1 MKVAVLG
8 KVDQKGLSFLRE
20 NEFNVIEIENFEIQN
35 LKEQL
40 KDVDGILLRTTRLDK
55 EILQHC
61 DNLKIISR
69 HGVGYDNVDLDFLN
83 ENKIALGIT
92 STSNAVSVAE
102 HVLSFFIYLTK
113 NLSLSDSL
121 VKEGNF
127 EKRSNLP
134 NFFELYKKKVLIIGF
149 GRIGKEVAKR
159 CLGFDMEVYVYDPF
173 LDNEIIIRNQCIPI
187 EKNQGLAIA
196 DFITIHLPL
205 NGDTK
210 NFISQTEL
218 NVMKKNSIL
227 VNTSRGGI
235 VNEND
240 LCIALESKKIQG
252 AGMDVFASEPP
263 ESNHPFFKLDNILL
277 TPHNAALTLECR
289 ERMSLEASQNIF
301 FFLNNMT
308 ELNVENLVNKKF
320 LKKLKIS

>member
-8 KVDQKGLSFLRE
+8 KVDQKGLSFLIE
-20 NEFNVIEIENFEIQN
+20 NEFKVIEIENFEIQN

-40 KDVDGILLRTTRLDK
+40 KDVDGILLRTTKLDK
-55 EILQHC
+55 EILEHC

-83 ENKIALGIT
+83 ENKIALCIT

-113 NLSLSDSL
+113 KLSLSDSL

-127 EKRSNLP
+127 EKRSELP

-205 NGDTK
+205 NRDTK

-218 NVMKKNSIL
+218 NLMRKNSIL

-240 LCIALESKKIQG
+240 LCIALDSKKIQG
-252 AGMDVFASEPP
+252 AGMDVFVSEPP

-289 ERMSLEASQNIF
+289 ERMSLEASQNIV
-301 FFLNNMT
+301 FFLNNMS
-308 ELNVENLVNKKF
+308 ELNVENLVNKKY
-320 LKKLKIS
+320 L

>member
-8 KVDQKGLSFLRE
+8 KVDQKGLSFLKE
-20 NEFNVIEIENFEIQN
+20 NEFKVIEIENFEIQN

-40 KDVDGILLRTTRLDK
+40 KDVDGILLRTTKLDK
-55 EILQHC
+55 EILEHC

-83 ENKIALGIT
+83 ENKIALSIT

-113 NLSLSDSL
+113 NLTLSDSL

-127 EKRSNLP
+127 EKRSQLP

-252 AGMDVFASEPP
+252 AGMDVFVSEPP

-289 ERMSLEASQNIF
+289 ERMSLEASQNIV
-301 FFLNNMT
+301 FFLKNMSK
-308 ELNVENLVNKKF
+308 LNVENLVNKKY
-320 LKKLKIS
+320 L

>member
-20 NEFNVIEIENFEIQN
+20 NEFKVIEIENFEIQN

-40 KDVDGILLRTTRLDK
+40 KDVDGILLRTTKLDK

-187 EKNQGLAIA
+187 EKNQGLAKA

-252 AGMDVFASEPP
+252 AGMDVFVSEPP

-289 ERMSLEASQNIF
+289 ERMSLEASQNIV
-301 FFLNNMT
+301 FFLNNMS
-308 ELNVENLVNKKF
+308 ELNVENLVNKKY
-320 LKKLKIS
+320 L

>member
-8 KVDQKGLSFLRE
+8 KVDQKGLSFLKE
-20 NEFNVIEIENFEIQN
+20 NEFKVIEIENFEIQN

-83 ENKIALGIT
+83 ENKIALCIT

-113 NLSLSDSL
+113 KLSLSDSL

-127 EKRSNLP
+127 EKRSELP

-205 NGDTK
+205 NRDTK

-218 NVMKKNSIL
+218 NLMRKNSIL

-240 LCIALESKKIQG
+240 LCIALESRKIQG
-252 AGMDVFASEPP
+252 AGMDVFVSEPP

-289 ERMSLEASQNIF
+289 ERMSLEASQNIV
-301 FFLNNMT
+301 FFLNNT
-308 ELNVENLVNKKF
+308 SELNVENLVNKKY
-320 LKKLKIS
+320 L

>member
-8 KVDQKGLSFLRE
+8 KVDQKGLSFLKE
-20 NEFNVIEIENFEIQN
+20 NEFKVIEIENFEIQN

-40 KDVDGILLRTTRLDK
+40 KDVDGILLRTTKLDK
-55 EILQHC
+55 EILEHC

-83 ENKIALGIT
+83 ENKIALCIT

-113 NLSLSDSL
+113 KLSLSDSL

-127 EKRSNLP
+127 EKRSELP

-173 LDNEIIIRNQCIPI
+173 LDNEIIIKNQCIPI

-205 NGDTK
+205 NRDTK
-210 NFISQTEL
+210 NFISQKEL
-218 NVMKKNSIL
+218 NLMRKNSIL

-240 LCIALESKKIQG
+240 LCIALDSKKIQG
-252 AGMDVFASEPP
+252 AGMDVFVSEPP

-289 ERMSLEASQNIF
+289 ERMSLEASQNIV
-301 FFLNNMT
+301 FFLNNMS
-308 ELNVENLVNKKF
+308 ELNVENLVNKKY
-320 LKKLKIS
+320 L

>member
-8 KVDQKGLSFLRE
+8 KVDQKGLSFLKE
-20 NEFNVIEIENFEIQN
+20 NEFKVIEIENFEIQN

-83 ENKIALGIT
+83 ENKIALCIT

-113 NLSLSDSL
+113 KLSLSDSL

-127 EKRSNLP
+127 EKRSELP

-173 LDNEIIIRNQCIPI
+173 LDNEIIIKNQCIPI

-218 NVMKKNSIL
+218 NQMRKNSIL

-252 AGMDVFASEPP
+252 AGMDVFVSEPP

-289 ERMSLEASQNIF
+289 ERMSLEASQNIV
-301 FFLNNMT
+301 FFLKNMSK
-308 ELNVENLVNKKF
+308 LNVENLLNKKY
-320 LKKLKIS
+320 L

>member
-8 KVDQKGLSFLRE
+8 KVDPKGLSFLIE
-20 NEFNVIEIENFEIQN
+20 NEFKVIEIESFEIQN

-40 KDVDGILLRTTRLDK
+40 KDVDGILLRTTKLDK
-55 EILQHC
+55 EILEHC

-83 ENKIALGIT
+83 ENKIALCIT

-127 EKRSNLP
+127 EKRSQLP

-218 NVMKKNSIL
+218 NLMRKNSIL

-252 AGMDVFASEPP
+252 AGMDVFVSEPP

-289 ERMSLEASQNIF
+289 ERMSLEASQNIV
-301 FFLNNMT
+301 FFLNNMS
-308 ELNVENLVNKKF
+308 ELNVENLVNKKY
-320 LKKLKIS
+320 L

>member
-8 KVDQKGLSFLRE
+8 KVDQKGLSFLKG

-40 KDVDGILLRTTRLDK
+40 KDVDGILLRTTKLDK
-55 EILQHC
+55 EILEHC

-83 ENKIALGIT
+83 ENKIARCIT

-127 EKRSNLP
+127 EKRSDLP

-173 LDNEIIIRNQCIPI
+173 LNNEIIIRNQCIPI

-205 NGDTK
+205 NRDTK

-218 NVMKKNSIL
+218 NLMRKNSIL

-240 LCIALESKKIQG
+240 LCIALESKEIQG
-252 AGMDVFASEPP
+252 AGIDVFVSEPP
-263 ESNHPFFKLDNILL
+263 GSNHPFFKLDNILL

-289 ERMSLEASQNIF
+289 ERMSLEASQNIV
-301 FFLNNMT
+301 FFLNNMS
-308 ELNVENLVNKKF
+308 ELNVENLVNKKY
-320 LKKLKIS
+320 L

>member
-8 KVDQKGLSFLRE
+8 KVDQKGLSFLIE
-20 NEFNVIEIENFEIQN
+20 NEFKVIEIENFEIQN

-83 ENKIALGIT
+83 ENKIALCIT

-127 EKRSNLP
+127 EKRSQLP

-218 NVMKKNSIL
+218 NVMKKKSIL

-252 AGMDVFASEPP
+252 AGIDVFVSEPP

-289 ERMSLEASQNIF
+289 ERMSLEASQNIV
-301 FFLNNMT
+301 FFLNNMS
-308 ELNVENLVNKKF
+308 ELNVENLVNKKY
-320 LKKLKIS
+320 L

>member
-8 KVDQKGLSFLRE
+8 KVDQKGLSFLKE
-20 NEFNVIEIENFEIQN
+20 NEFKVIEIESFEIQN

-40 KDVDGILLRTTRLDK
+40 KDVDGILLRTTKLDK
-55 EILQHC
+55 EILEHC

-83 ENKIALGIT
+83 DNKIALCIT

-113 NLSLSDSL
+113 KLSLSDSL

-127 EKRSNLP
+127 EKRSELP

-159 CLGFDMEVYVYDPF
+159 CLGFDMEIYVYDPF

-205 NGDTK
+205 NRDTK

-218 NVMKKNSIL
+218 NLMKKNSIL

-252 AGMDVFASEPP
+252 AGMDVFVSEPP

-289 ERMSLEASQNIF
+289 ERMSLEASQNIV
-301 FFLNNMT
+301 FFLNNMS
-308 ELNVENLVNKKF
+308 ELNVENLVNKKY
-320 LKKLKIS
+320 L

>member
-61 DNLKIISR
+61 NNLKIISR

-83 ENKIALGIT
+83 KNKIALGIT

-127 EKRSNLP
+127 EKRSKLP

-218 NVMKKNSIL
+218 NLMKKNSIL

-252 AGMDVFASEPP
+252 AGMDVFVSEPP
-263 ESNHPFFKLDNILL
+263 ESSHPFFKLDNILL

-289 ERMSLEASQNIF
+289 ERMSLEASQNIV
-301 FFLNNMT
+301 FFLNNMS
-308 ELNVENLVNKKF
+308 ELNVENLVNKKY
-320 LKKLKIS
+320 L

>member
-8 KVDQKGLSFLRE
+8 KVDQKGLSFLKE
-20 NEFNVIEIENFEIQN
+20 NEFKVIEIENFEIQN

-40 KDVDGILLRTTRLDK
+40 KDVDGILLRTTKLDK
-55 EILQHC
+55 EILEHC

-83 ENKIALGIT
+83 ENKIALCIT

-113 NLSLSDSL
+113 KLSLSDSL
-121 VKEGNF
+121 VKVGNF
-127 EKRSNLP
+127 EKRSKLP

-205 NGDTK
+205 NKDTK

-252 AGMDVFASEPP
+252 AGMDVFVSEPP

-289 ERMSLEASQNIF
+289 ERMSLEASQNIV
-301 FFLNNMT
+301 FFLKNMS
-308 ELNVENLVNKKF
+308 ELNVENLVNKKY
-320 LKKLKIS
+320 L

>member
-8 KVDQKGLSFLRE
+8 KVDQKGLSFLKE
-20 NEFNVIEIENFEIQN
+20 NEFKVIEIENFEIQN

-83 ENKIALGIT
+83 ENKIALCIT

-113 NLSLSDSL
+113 KLSLSDSL

-127 EKRSNLP
+127 EKRSQLP

-218 NVMKKNSIL
+218 NVMKKKSIL

-252 AGMDVFASEPP
+252 AGMDVFVSEPP

-289 ERMSLEASQNIF
+289 ERMSLEASQNIV
-301 FFLNNMT
+301 FFLNNMS
-308 ELNVENLVNKKF
+308 ELNVENLVNKKY
-320 LKKLKIS
+320 L

>member
-8 KVDQKGLSFLRE
+8 KVDQKGLSFLKE
-20 NEFNVIEIENFEIQN
+20 NEFKVIEIENFEIQN

-40 KDVDGILLRTTRLDK
+40 KDVDGILLRTTKLDK
-55 EILQHC
+55 EILEHC

-83 ENKIALGIT
+83 ENKIALCIT

-127 EKRSNLP
+127 EKRSQLP

-218 NVMKKNSIL
+218 NVMKKKSIL

-252 AGMDVFASEPP
+252 AGMDVFVSEPP

-289 ERMSLEASQNIF
+289 ERMSLEASQNIV
-301 FFLNNMT
+301 FFLKNMS
-308 ELNVENLVNKKF
+308 ELNVENLVNKKY
-320 LKKLKIS
+320 L

>member
-8 KVDQKGLSFLRE
+8 KVDPKGLSFLIE
-20 NEFNVIEIENFEIQN
+20 NEFKVIEIERFEIQN

-40 KDVDGILLRTTRLDK
+40 KDVDGILLRTTKLDK
-55 EILQHC
+55 EILEHC

-83 ENKIALGIT
+83 ENKIALCIT

-113 NLSLSDSL
+113 KLSLSDSL

-127 EKRSNLP
+127 EKRSKLP

-173 LDNEIIIRNQCIPI
+173 LDNEIIIKNQCIPI

-205 NGDTK
+205 NEDTK

-218 NVMKKNSIL
+218 NMMRKSSIL

-252 AGMDVFASEPP
+252 AGMDVFVSEPP

-289 ERMSLEASQNIF
+289 ERMSLEASQNIV
-301 FFLNNMT
+301 FFLNNMS
-308 ELNVENLVNKKF
+308 ELNVENLVNKKY
-320 LKKLKIS
+320 L

>member
-20 NEFNVIEIENFEIQN
+20 NEFKVIEIENFEIQN

-69 HGVGYDNVDLDFLN
+69 HGVGYDNVDLGFLN
-83 ENKIALGIT
+83 ENKIALCIT

-113 NLSLSDSL
+113 KLSLSDSL

-127 EKRSNLP
+127 EKRSELP

-205 NGDTK
+205 NRDTK

-218 NVMKKNSIL
+218 NLMRKNSIL

-235 VNEND
+235 VN
-240 LCIALESKKIQG
+240 
-252 AGMDVFASEPP
+252 
-263 ESNHPFFKLDNILL
+263 
-277 TPHNAALTLECR
+277 
-289 ERMSLEASQNIF
+289 
-301 FFLNNMT
+301 
-308 ELNVENLVNKKF
+308 
-320 LKKLKIS
+320 

>member
-8 KVDQKGLSFLRE
+8 KVDPKGLSFLKE
-20 NEFNVIEIENFEIQN
+20 NEFKVIEIENFEIQN

-40 KDVDGILLRTTRLDK
+40 KDVDGILLRTTKLDK

-83 ENKIALGIT
+83 ENKIALCIT

-127 EKRSNLP
+127 EKRSQLP

-205 NGDTK
+205 NRDTK

-218 NVMKKNSIL
+218 NLMKKNSIL

-252 AGMDVFASEPP
+252 AGMDVFVSEPP

-289 ERMSLEASQNIF
+289 ERMSLEASQNIV
-301 FFLNNMT
+301 FFLNNMS
-308 ELNVENLVNKKF
+308 ELNVENLVNKKY
-320 LKKLKIS
+320 L

>member
-8 KVDQKGLSFLRE
+8 KVDQKGLSFLKE
-20 NEFNVIEIENFEIQN
+20 NEFKVIEIENFEIQN

-83 ENKIALGIT
+83 ENKIALCIT

-113 NLSLSDSL
+113 NLTLSDSL

-127 EKRSNLP
+127 EKRSQLP

-205 NGDTK
+205 NKDTE

-252 AGMDVFASEPP
+252 AGMDVFVSEPP

-289 ERMSLEASQNIF
+289 ERMSLEASQNIV
-301 FFLNNMT
+301 FFLKNMN
-308 ELNVENLVNKKF
+308 ELNVENLVNKKY
-320 LKKLKIS
+320 L

>member
-8 KVDQKGLSFLRE
+8 KVDQKGLSFLKE
-20 NEFNVIEIENFEIQN
+20 NEFKVIEIENFEIQN

-40 KDVDGILLRTTRLDK
+40 KDVDGILLRTTKLDK
-55 EILQHC
+55 EILQYC

-127 EKRSNLP
+127 EKRSDLP

-210 NFISQTEL
+210 NFISQKEL

-252 AGMDVFASEPP
+252 AGMDVFVSEPP

-289 ERMSLEASQNIF
+289 ERMSLEASQNIV
-301 FFLNNMT
+301 FFLKNMS
-308 ELNVENLVNKKF
+308 ELNVENLVNKKY
-320 LKKLKIS
+320 L

>member
-83 ENKIALGIT
+83 ENKIALCIT

-127 EKRSNLP
+127 EKRSKLP

-240 LCIALESKKIQG
+240 LCIALESKKIRG
-252 AGMDVFASEPP
+252 AGMDVFVSEPP

-301 FFLNNMT
+301 FFLNNMS
-308 ELNVENLVNKKF
+308 ELNVENLVNKKY
-320 LKKLKIS
+320 L

>member
-8 KVDQKGLSFLRE
+8 KVDQKGLSFLKE
-20 NEFNVIEIENFEIQN
+20 NEFKVIEIENFEIQN

-83 ENKIALGIT
+83 ENKIALCIT

-127 EKRSNLP
+127 EKRSQLP

-218 NVMKKNSIL
+218 NLMRKNSIL

-240 LCIALESKKIQG
+240 LCIALDSKKIQG
-252 AGMDVFASEPP
+252 AGMDVFVSEPP

-289 ERMSLEASQNIF
+289 ERMSLEASQNIV
-301 FFLNNMT
+301 FFLKNMS
-308 ELNVENLVNKKF
+308 ELNVENLVNKKY
-320 LKKLKIS
+320 L

>member
-8 KVDQKGLSFLRE
+8 KVDQKGLSFLKE
-20 NEFNVIEIENFEIQN
+20 NEFKVIEIENFEIQN

-40 KDVDGILLRTTRLDK
+40 KDVDGILLRTTKLDK

-83 ENKIALGIT
+83 ENKIALCIT

-113 NLSLSDSL
+113 KLSLSDSL

-127 EKRSNLP
+127 EKRSELP

-252 AGMDVFASEPP
+252 AGMDVFVSEPP

-289 ERMSLEASQNIF
+289 ERMSLEASQNIV
-301 FFLNNMT
+301 FFLKNMS
-308 ELNVENLVNKKF
+308 ELNVENLVNKKY
-320 LKKLKIS
+320 L

>member
-8 KVDQKGLSFLRE
+8 KVDQKGISFLRE
-20 NEFNVIEIENFEIQN
+20 NEFKVIEIENFEIQN

-127 EKRSNLP
+127 EKRSQLP

-173 LDNEIIIRNQCIPI
+173 LNNEVIIRNQCIPI

-252 AGMDVFASEPP
+252 AGMDVFVSEPP
-263 ESNHPFFKLDNILL
+263 ESSHPFFKLDNILL

-289 ERMSLEASQNIF
+289 ERMSLEASQNIV
-301 FFLNNMT
+301 FFLKNMN
-308 ELNVENLVNKKF
+308 ELNVENLVNKKY
-320 LKKLKIS
+320 L

>member
-20 NEFNVIEIENFEIQN
+20 NEFKVIEIENFEIQN

-40 KDVDGILLRTTRLDK
+40 KDVDGILLRTTKLDK
-55 EILQHC
+55 EILQYC

-113 NLSLSDSL
+113 KLSLSDSL

-127 EKRSNLP
+127 EKRSELP

-210 NFISQTEL
+210 NFISQKEL

-252 AGMDVFASEPP
+252 AGMDVFVSEPP

-289 ERMSLEASQNIF
+289 ERMSLEASQNIV
-301 FFLNNMT
+301 FFLKNIS
-308 ELNVENLVNKKF
+308 ELNVENLVNKKY
-320 LKKLKIS
+320 L

>member
-8 KVDQKGLSFLRE
+8 KVDQKGLSFLKE
-20 NEFNVIEIENFEIQN
+20 NEFKVIEIENFEIQN

-83 ENKIALGIT
+83 ENKIALCIT

-127 EKRSNLP
+127 EKRSQLP

-173 LDNEIIIRNQCIPI
+173 LDNEIIIKNQCIPI

-218 NVMKKNSIL
+218 NVMKKKSIL

-252 AGMDVFASEPP
+252 AGMDVFVSEPP

-289 ERMSLEASQNIF
+289 ERMSFEASQNIV
-301 FFLNNMT
+301 FFLNNMS
-308 ELNVENLVNKKF
+308 ELNVENLVNKKY
-320 LKKLKIS
+320 L

>member
-8 KVDQKGLSFLRE
+8 KVDPKGLSFLIE
-20 NEFNVIEIENFEIQN
+20 NEFKVIEIESFEIQN

-40 KDVDGILLRTTRLDK
+40 KDVDGILLRTTKLDK
-55 EILQHC
+55 EILEHC

-83 ENKIALGIT
+83 ENKIALCIT

-113 NLSLSDSL
+113 KLSLSDSL

-127 EKRSNLP
+127 EKRSELP

-205 NGDTK
+205 NEDTK

-218 NVMKKNSIL
+218 NLMRKNSFL

-240 LCIALESKKIQG
+240 LCIALDSKKIQG
-252 AGMDVFASEPP
+252 AGMDVFVSEPP

-289 ERMSLEASQNIF
+289 ERMSLEASQNIV
-301 FFLNNMT
+301 FFLNNMS
-308 ELNVENLVNKKF
+308 ELNVENLVNKKY
-320 LKKLKIS
+320 L

>member
-8 KVDQKGLSFLRE
+8 KVDPKGLSFLKE
-20 NEFNVIEIENFEIQN
+20 NEFKVIEIENFEIQN

-40 KDVDGILLRTTRLDK
+40 KDVDGILLRTTKLDK
-55 EILQHC
+55 EILEHC

-83 ENKIALGIT
+83 ENKIALCIT

-127 EKRSNLP
+127 EKRSHLP

-218 NVMKKNSIL
+218 NLMKKNSIL

-240 LCIALESKKIQG
+240 LCIALDSKKIQG
-252 AGMDVFASEPP
+252 AGMDVFVSEPP

-289 ERMSLEASQNIF
+289 ERMSLEASQNIV
-301 FFLNNMT
+301 FFLKNMS
-308 ELNVENLVNKKF
+308 ELNVENLVNKKY
-320 LKKLKIS
+320 L

>member
-20 NEFNVIEIENFEIQN
+20 NEFKVIEIESFEIQN

-40 KDVDGILLRTTRLDK
+40 KDVDGILLRTTKLDK
-55 EILQHC
+55 EILEHC

-83 ENKIALGIT
+83 DNKIALCIT

-113 NLSLSDSL
+113 KLSLSDSL

-127 EKRSNLP
+127 EKRSELP

-205 NGDTK
+205 NRDTK

-218 NVMKKNSIL
+218 NLMRKNSIL

-240 LCIALESKKIQG
+240 LYIALDSKKIQG
-252 AGMDVFASEPP
+252 AGMDVFVSEPP

-289 ERMSLEASQNIF
+289 ERMSLEASQNIV
-301 FFLNNMT
+301 FFLHNMS
-308 ELNVENLVNKKF
+308 ELNVENLVNKKY
-320 LKKLKIS
+320 L

>member
-8 KVDQKGLSFLRE
+8 KVDQKGLSFLKE
-20 NEFNVIEIENFEIQN
+20 NEFKVIEIENFEIQN

-83 ENKIALGIT
+83 ENKIALCIT

-127 EKRSNLP
+127 EKRSQLP

-173 LDNEIIIRNQCIPI
+173 LDNEIIIKNQCIPI

-252 AGMDVFASEPP
+252 AGMDVFVSEPP

-289 ERMSLEASQNIF
+289 ERMSLEASQNIV
-301 FFLNNMT
+301 FFLKHMSK
-308 ELNVENLVNKKF
+308 LNVENLVNKKY
-320 LKKLKIS
+320 L

>member
-8 KVDQKGLSFLRE
+8 KVDQKGLSFLKE
-20 NEFNVIEIENFEIQN
+20 NEFKVIEIENFEIQN

-40 KDVDGILLRTTRLDK
+40 KDVDGILLRTTKLDK
-55 EILQHC
+55 EILEHC

-83 ENKIALGIT
+83 ENKIALCIT

-127 EKRSNLP
+127 EKRSQLP

-218 NVMKKNSIL
+218 NLMRKNSIL

-252 AGMDVFASEPP
+252 AGMDVFVSEPP

-289 ERMSLEASQNIF
+289 ERMSLEASQNIV
-301 FFLNNMT
+301 FFLNNMS
-308 ELNVENLVNKKF
+308 ELNVENLVNKKY
-320 LKKLKIS
+320 L